1 MPDHVPESLRMSSG
15 SLLTLAEDI
24 GELAQRA
31 RLNAIN
37 LAVASAKVKL
47 ADPGFRDAN
56 DRIVQLVTR
65 ATEAAAAVERLTRQL
80 SGKYRKD
87 EGAEI
92 ATASLERLEE
102 LVVEVEDVS
111 ASIVAEVQ
119 KLTVSRQPLRDE
131 SR

>member
-1 MPDHVPESLRMSSG
+1 MPEHAPSTPLMSPG
-15 SLLTLAEDI
+15 NLLTLAEEI

-111 ASIVAEVQ
+111 TAIVAEVQ
-119 KLTVSRQPLRDE
+119 KLSLGRQPLRGE

>member
-1 MPDHVPESLRMSSG
+1 M
-15 SLLTLAEDI
+15 SLLTLAEDV
-24 GELAQRA
+24 GDLAQRA

-80 SGKYRKD
+80 SGKHRKD
-87 EGAEI
+87 EGAEV

-102 LVVEVEDVS
+102 LVVEVEEIS
-111 ASIVAEVQ
+111 AAIVAEVQ
-119 KLTVSRQPLRDE
+119 KLSLRNQPLRGK
-131 SR
+131 SH

>member
-1 MPDHVPESLRMSSG
+1 M
-15 SLLTLAEDI
+15 SLLTLAEDV

-47 ADPGFRDAN
+47 ADPAFRDAN

-80 SGKYRKD
+80 SGNHRKD

-102 LVVEVEDVS
+102 LVVEVEEIS
-111 ASIVAEVQ
+111 GAIVQEVQ
-119 KLTVSRQPLRDE
+119 NLSSRRQALPDR
-131 SR
+131 ST